1 MSSLVTK
8 TPFSARHNF
17 VEPKEISIWESAPDG
32 LRFVVIETARQLGIA
47 PSELRAVLCFVLRA
61 MPDRGNWS
69 EYPNIWDEVVRLI
82 EGCEWFKVY
91 DLIEALYFRV
101 TELDARRYE
110 QQASAFSETINRTLV
125 DEGIGWKLTN
135 GQIVVRGDEA
145 FEAIVLTAKLRL
157 AEAGRPT
164 AAKHIEEA
172 LACLSRRPGPNT
184 SGAAYHA
191 MGSLE
196 CVARDL
202 TNEPKLTLGEILKRY
217 PTLLPKPLDTA
228 LSQIWGFAS
237 NEARHVVEGRDIG
250 REEAELIVG
259 LSASVSTFLLRKSLG

>member
-1 MSSLVTK
+1 MVIQ

-17 VEPKEISIWESAPDG
+17 VEPKEISIWEDAPEG
-32 LRFVVIETARQLGIA
+32 LRFVVVETARQLGMP
-47 PSELRAVLCFVLRA
+47 PSDLRAVLCHVMRA

-69 EYPNIWDEVVRLI
+69 EYPNIWDEVTRLI

-91 DLIEALYFRV
+91 DLIEALHSRLAEYDTRRHGQRALEFS
-101 TELDARRYE
+101 DA
-110 QQASAFSETINRTLV
+110 INRV
-125 DEGIGWKLTN
+125 FVEDGIGWKLAD

-145 FEAIVLTAKLRL
+145 FETIVTAAKLRL
-157 AEAGRPT
+157 AESGRPT

-172 LACLSRRPGPNT
+172 LACLSRRPAPNAP
-184 SGAAYHA
+184 GAAYHA

-196 CVARDL
+196 CVARGI
-202 TNEPKLTLGEILKRY
+202 TNEPKLTLGDILKRY
-217 PTLLPKPLDTA
+217 PGLLPKPLDTA

-250 REEAELIVG
+250 REEAELLVG
-259 LSASVSTFLLRKSLG
+259 LSATVSAYLLRKPRP